1 LKEAIVKEEGAY
13 WMQFISMAKQPFLEM
28 TLHLLVASALF
39 SPRRICEASAALFA
53 EASLF
58 AFCT

>member
-1 LKEAIVKEEGAY
+1 
-13 WMQFISMAKQPFLEM
+13 MQFISMVKQPVLEM

-58 AFCT
+58 AFCTKTVPPQ

>member
-1 LKEAIVKEEGAY
+1 MKFPSIARQAV
-13 WMQFISMAKQPFLEM
+13 LEM
-28 TLHLLVASALF
+28 ALHLFVASALF
-39 SPRRICEASAALFA
+39 SLRRICEASAALFA

>member
-1 LKEAIVKEEGAY
+1 MRFVSI
-13 WMQFISMAKQPFLEM
+13 AKQPVWEM
-28 TLHLLVASALF
+28 ALHLFVASALF
-39 SPRRICEASAALFA
+39 SLRRICEASAALFA